1 MSRSTKD
8 VLPDSRAKTT
18 RGRQVI
24 DGVVYVPVYC
34 ANCGAPYGGVPED
47 HTTFSFW
54 LCSKCFEKHGAVA
67 NTMVVPDEVFW
78 EKVNQAQIEKYGRLL
93 EPNEI
98 IRQLDDVNS
107 TLSVL
112 AREAPKKGS

>member
-1 MSRSTKD
+1 
-8 VLPDSRAKTT
+8 
-18 RGRQVI
+18 
-24 DGVVYVPVYC
+24 
-34 ANCGAPYGGVPED
+34 
-47 HTTFSFW
+47 
-54 LCSKCFEKHGAVA
+54 
-67 NTMVVPDEVFW
+67 MVVPDEVFW